1 MQQIL
6 KLKNFIK
13 FIVNTNIWI
22 AFATLSFYE
31 LNYFQIRNE
40 LSLNST
46 PLFLFFSSWFVY
58 NLFNIIGFKENEVS
72 WAKTNFSLLK
82 TITFSAFIL
91 LIVSFYFLDK
101 KLIPFFA
108 ISSILSFFY
117 ATPFLKIGKNG
128 FNLRKLWFLKSVI
141 VALVWTIS
149 TVIVPLY
156 ENGFSYEFPTLMAIE
171 KIFFILAIT
180 IPYDIKDLKA
190 DIEEKGMQ
198 TIVLKFGIK
207 QSIVISNYFLFTAF
221 VVAIYLNISNIIPVS
236 IIYGLALFIN
246 FNLDETK
253 SDYWYT
259 FLVDGLII
267 LYFLVVYLEHFLF

>member
-1 MQQIL
+1 MQQIV
-6 KLKNFIK
+6 KLKRIFK

-22 AFATLSFYE
+22 ALATVSFYE
-31 LNYFQIRNE
+31 LSYFQISNE
-40 LSLNST
+40 LSLHATSF
-46 PLFLFFSSWFVY
+46 FLFFSSWFVY
-58 NLFNIIGFKENEVS
+58 NFFNLIGIKEDENS
-72 WAKTNFSLLK
+72 WYKRNISLLK
-82 TITFSAFIL
+82 TITSLAFVL
-91 LIVSFYFLDK
+91 LIISFYFLDK
-101 KLIPFFA
+101 KLIPLFA

-141 VALVWTIS
+141 VAMVWTIS

-156 ENGFSYEFPTLMAIE
+156 ENGFSYEFSALLAIE
-171 KIFFILAIT
+171 KFFFILAIT

-190 DIEEKGMQ
+190 DIQEKGMQ

-221 VVAIYLNISNIIPVS
+221 VVAIYLNFPNIIPLS

-246 FNLDETK
+246 LHLDENK

-267 LYFLVVYLEHFLF
+267 LYFLVVYFGHFLF